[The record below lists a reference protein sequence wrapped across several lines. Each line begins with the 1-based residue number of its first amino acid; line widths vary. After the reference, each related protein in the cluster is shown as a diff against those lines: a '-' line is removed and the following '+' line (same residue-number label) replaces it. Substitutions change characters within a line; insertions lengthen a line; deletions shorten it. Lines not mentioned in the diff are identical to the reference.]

1 MATAEVAAPAP
12 NVTNRLEDGL
22 GAAALLVMALLPVL
36 ELVLRTLLN
45 TGIPGSFGYV
55 QHLTLWV
62 AFLGAMIASREK
74 RHIVLSGGLRSLPPR
89 VQGNRRYA
97 RCHDRERGRGRAHL
111 GIA

>member
-1 MATAEVAAPAP
+1 M
-12 NVTNRLEDGL
+12 G
-22 GAAALLVMALLPVL
+22 LLPVL

-62 AFLGAMIASREK
+62 AFLGAMIASRER
-74 RHIVLSGGLRSLPPR
+74 RHIVLSGGLRSLPPN
-89 VQGNRRYA
+89 QGIA
-97 RCHDRERGRGRAHL
+97 DTLVAMTGSAVAAGAHL